1 MVPVSRLKQFRIFG
15 EFNDDELQMLA
26 PLSQE
31 MSYEAGDFIVK
42 EGDEAKYFYI
52 VESGRVGVEKDLRL
66 GPHGASRRT
75 TVQVLTKGDGFG
87 YSSLIGEDCAYGRS
101 AVCLEPTTVIRIDSA
116 GLRDLLDKN
125 PHLGYHLMKQLALI
139 ISSRL
144 GSTTETMTYVLSI
157 LSHEL
162 KSPLAAVDSYLQV
175 MLGGFTGE
183 LTAKQKQWLERS
195 SQRIKELGNLMSNLL
210 DISRADTTEIVSH
223 VEKVSLADVV
233 RMSLD
238 DIRIA
243 AREKQMDIRVE
254 IPDDLPEI
262 EGSASRLRQVF
273 TNLLSNSVKFTPAGG
288 WVHLKLEDEG
298 DHIRGEVT
306 DNGIGIPAEDLPR
319 IFDSFYRGRNVEEKG
334 SGLGLSI
341 VRKIIEAHQGKIWVE
356 SPYEEGQPGTRFTF
370 TLPKRLERTE
380 RGEGE

>member
-1 MVPVSRLKQFRIFG
+1 MIPVSRLRQFRIFG
-15 EFNDDELQMLA
+15 EFNDNELQMLA
-26 PLSQE
+26 PLGQE
-31 MSYEAGDFIVK
+31 MKYEAGDFIVK
-42 EGDEAKYFYI
+42 EGDEAKYFYV

-66 GPHGASRRT
+66 GPRGASRRT
-75 TVQVLTKGDGFG
+75 TVQVLTQGGGFG
-87 YSSLIGEDCAYGRS
+87 WSSLIGEEHSYGRS
-101 AVCLEPTTVIRIDSA
+101 AVCLEPTKVIRIDSA
-116 GLRDLLDKN
+116 GLCDLLRKY
-125 PHLGYHLMKQLALI
+125 PHLGYNVMKQLALI

-183 LTAKQKQWLERS
+183 LTEKQKQWLEKS
-195 SQRIKELGNLMSNLL
+195 SQRLKELGHLMNNLL

-223 VEKVSLADVV
+223 VEEVSLADAV
-233 RMSLD
+233 RLSLD
-238 DIRIA
+238 DVRIA
-243 AREKQMDIRVE
+243 AREKQTELKVE
-254 IPDDLPEI
+254 IPDDLPLV

-288 WVHLKLEDEG
+288 WVSLKLEDKG
-298 DHIRGEVT
+298 DHIQAEVT
-306 DNGIGIPAEDLPR
+306 DNGIGIPTEDLPR

-341 VRKIIEAHQGKIWVE
+341 VRKIVEAHQGKIWVE

-370 TLPKRLERTE
+370 TLPKRLERPQ
-380 RGEGE
+380 R